1 MKITRAGDY
10 ALRVLGYMASKQNK
24 NKVFMRNELSNIC
37 GVPDSFLGKIM
48 QALAR
53 EGILRSERG
62 KKGGFKINKSPEEVT
77 VYDIIKAVEGDVMI
91 NECLLDKEFC
101 DSSFNCNIQTILGS
115 IRNNLVRDMQKY
127 TLQDLV
133 VKDNQYHLKY

>member
-10 ALRVLGYMASKQNK
+10 ALRVLGYMASEQNK
-24 NKVFMRNELSNIC
+24 GKVFMRNELSHTC
-37 GVPDSFLGKIM
+37 GVPDSFLGKIL

-53 EGILRSERG
+53 DNILQSERG
-62 KKGGFKINKSPEEVT
+62 KKGGFKINKSPGQVT
-77 VYDIIKAVEGDVMI
+77 LYDIIKAVEGDVMV

-101 DSSFNCNIQTILGS
+101 ESSFNCNIHTILGS
-115 IRNNLVRDMQKY
+115 IRNNLIKDMQKY

-133 VKDNQYHLKY
+133 AEEN

>member
-10 ALRVLGYMASKQNK
+10 ALRVLGYMASEQNK
-24 NKVFMRNELSNIC
+24 GKVFMRNDLSRIC
-37 GVPDSFLGKIM
+37 GVPDSFLGKIL

-53 EGILRSERG
+53 ENILESERG
-62 KKGGFKINKSPEEVT
+62 KKGGFKINKSPKEIT
-77 VYDIIKAVEGDVMI
+77 VYDIIKAVEGDIMI

-101 DSSFNCNIQTILGS
+101 ESSFNCNIQTILGS
-115 IRNNLVRDMQKY
+115 IRNNLIKDMQKY

-133 VKDNQYHLKY
+133 AKLG